1 MLLLLVVPALTLLVG
16 SYLFVEGLRA
26 SRNGQHDATIVL
38 MACLQLAVFGAA
50 YLLNQHWATAFV
62 FIGGA
67 ACLGV
72 FQHKKRLASP
82 NALSR

>member
-1 MLLLLVVPALTLLVG
+1 MLLLLVVAALTLLAG

-26 SRNGQHDATIVL
+26 SRNGQHNAAIVL

-50 YLLNQHWATAFV
+50 YLLDHHWATAFV

-72 FQHKKRLASP
+72 FQHKKRHANP
-82 NALSR
+82 NTLSR